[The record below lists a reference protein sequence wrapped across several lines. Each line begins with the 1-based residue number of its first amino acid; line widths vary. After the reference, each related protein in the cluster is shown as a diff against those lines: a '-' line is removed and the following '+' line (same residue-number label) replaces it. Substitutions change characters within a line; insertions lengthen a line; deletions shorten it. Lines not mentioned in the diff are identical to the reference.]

1 MVSLAAVARVAA
13 ITIAIAAVAP
23 PPGLAQTLNR
33 AEKTGAATPASKIPR
48 AADGKP
54 NLQGTWVFTHRIPFE
69 APGGPT
75 RRRPGETAESAGT
88 ADVAQRAVAEERA
101 SRQGAT
107 TVDTGLG
114 AFYTDRPA
122 TDPTEQRALVIDPP
136 NGRVPMKPEALAA
149 QQILLDHFYDS
160 YWYWPSASRCI
171 TRGVPGTQ
179 LAGGVDSS
187 VQIVQTR
194 DQIGMVY
201 EFLHETRL
209 IPIGTTPHL
218 PAAVRLW
225 TGDSRARWE
234 GDTLVVDVTNYN
246 DKGSIHNSAA
256 AGYLQ
261 GVRQSQA
268 LHVVERFTMVDGDNI
283 RYEVTID
290 DPNVYTRPWKA
301 AVPMHREES
310 YRPYEYACHEG
321 NYGAAVALRGG
332 RVADKTLS
340 IAPDATRKAAEE
352 SLTSPNK

>member
-1 MVSLAAVARVAA
+1 MLSFATVARSAA
-13 ITIAIAAVAP
+13 IIVAIAAMVPLA
-23 PPGLAQTLNR
+23 GTAQTT
-33 AEKTGAATPASKIPR
+33 AKKAPVPR
-48 AADGKP
+48 TADGYP

-75 RRRPGETAESAGT
+75 RRRPGETAENAGT
-88 ADVAQRAVAEERA
+88 ADVTQRAVAEERA
-101 SRQGAT
+101 ARQGTA
-107 TVDTGLG
+107 VDTGLG
-114 AFYTDRPA
+114 NFYADRPA

-136 NGRVPMKPEALAA
+136 DGRVPVRPEALAA
-149 QQILLDHFYDS
+149 QRVLLDHFYDS
-160 YWYWPSASRCI
+160 YWYWPSASRCV

-194 DQIGMVY
+194 DNIGMVY

-225 TGDSRARWE
+225 TGDSRAHWE
-234 GDTLVVDVTNYN
+234 GDSLVVDVTNYN

-268 LHVVERFTMVDGDNI
+268 LHVVETFTMTDADNI
-283 RYEVTID
+283 KYEVTID

-310 YRPYEYACHEG
+310 YRLYEYACHEG
-321 NYGAAVALRGG
+321 NYGAAVALRAG

-340 IAPDATRKAAEE
+340 IPLDATRKAAEE
-352 SLTSPNK
+352 SLKSPSK

>member
-1 MVSLAAVARVAA
+1 MASFV
-13 ITIAIAAVAP
+13 TIARIAAVASIAALVP
-23 PPGLAQTLNR
+23 SGSAQAQTGKGTP
-33 AEKTGAATPASKIPR
+33 ATAATSKVPR
-48 AADGKP
+48 TADGHP
-54 NLQGTWVFTHRIPFE
+54 SLQGTWVFTHRIPFE

-75 RRRPGETAESAGT
+75 RRRPGETADNAGT
-88 ADVAQRAVAEERA
+88 GDVAQRAVAEERA
-101 SRQGAT
+101 ARQGAT
-107 TVDTGLG
+107 TVDAGLG
-114 AFYTDRPA
+114 SFYTDRPA

-136 NGRVPMKPEALAA
+136 NGRVPIKQEALAA
-149 QQILLDHFYDS
+149 QRVLLDHFYDS

-187 VQIVQTR
+187 VQIVQSGN
-194 DQIGMVY
+194 QLGMVY

-218 PAAVRLW
+218 PSAVRLW
-225 TGDSRARWE
+225 TGDSRGHWD

-261 GVRQSQA
+261 GVRQSEA

-310 YRPYEYACHEG
+310 YRLYEYACHEG
-321 NYGAAVALRGG
+321 NYGAAVALRAG

-352 SLTSPNK
+352 SLKAPNK

>member
-1 MVSLAAVARVAA
+1 MLSFAKVARTAA
-13 ITIAIAAVAP
+13 ITVAVAAMVP
-23 PPGLAQTLNR
+23 L
-33 AEKTGAATPASKIPR
+33 TGAAQTAKNVPR
-48 AADGKP
+48 GTDGHP

-75 RRRPGETAESAGT
+75 RRRPGETADSAGT

-101 SRQGAT
+101 ARQGST

-114 AFYTDRPA
+114 SFYADRPA

-136 NGRVPMKPEALAA
+136 NGRVPVKPEALAA
-149 QQILLDHFYDS
+149 QRVLLDHFYDS

-194 DQIGMVY
+194 ENIGMVY

-225 TGDSRARWE
+225 TGDSRAHWE

-268 LHVVERFTMVDGDNI
+268 LHVVERFTMVDADNI
-283 RYEVTID
+283 RYEVSID

-310 YRPYEYACHEG
+310 YKLYEYACHEG
-321 NYGAAVALRGG
+321 NYGAAVALRAG

-340 IAPDATRKAAEE
+340 IAPDPTRKAAEE
-352 SLTSPNK
+352 SLKAPAK

>member
-1 MVSLAAVARVAA
+1 MLSCVTAARTAA
-13 ITIAIAAVAP
+13 ITIAVAAMIP
-23 PPGLAQTLNR
+23 LTGGAQTAKNV
-33 AEKTGAATPASKIPR
+33 PR
-48 AADGKP
+48 AADGHP

-75 RRRPGETAESAGT
+75 RRRPGETAENAGT

-101 SRQGAT
+101 ARQGAA
-107 TVDTGLG
+107 VDTGLG
-114 AFYTDRPA
+114 TFYADRPA

-136 NGRVPMKPEALAA
+136 NGRVPIKQEALAA

-194 DQIGMVY
+194 DNIGMVY

-225 TGDSRARWE
+225 TGDSRGHWE
-234 GDTLVVDVTNYN
+234 SDTLVVDVTNYN

-268 LHVVERFTMVDGDNI
+268 LHVVERFTMVDADNI

-301 AVPMHREES
+301 AVPMRREES
-310 YRPYEYACHEG
+310 YRLYEYACHEG
-321 NYGAAVALRGG
+321 NYGAAVALRAG

-352 SLTSPNK
+352 SLKK